1 MTHDPQGAPRRSRS
15 EKQRATGPVGV
26 ITAYVPPELAR
37 AARVRVAQSGSTLS
51 ALVTRLLQDHL
62 AVEAAE

>member
-1 MTHDPQGAPRRSRS
+1 
-15 EKQRATGPVGV
+15 V
-26 ITAYVPPELAR
+26 ITAYVPPDLAR

-62 AVEAAE
+62 AVEVAE